1 MLRLILC
8 DDNPRHNQIMTHH
21 LQEILPR
28 LPMPAEI
35 ALATTDPR
43 EVLAY
48 AEQND
53 GDAVYLLDL
62 ELDNEL
68 SGLDVC
74 RSLHRLR
81 PTADVIYVS
90 AYAEYAME
98 CFQSHAFDFILK
110 PYTPQ
115 RLENA
120 LRDAVL
126 HIQRSRII
134 YPLHATAGSITR
146 VLDQKEIIW
155 LKIDREYVTAI
166 MTTGEFT
173 WRESLTRLM
182 PRLNPEWFIRIH
194 KSCAIN
200 RLYIQNLNAKSREV
214 TMKDGSVLTISRRL
228 IREVTGVTEGA
239 AAPED

>member
-62 ELDNEL
+62 ELDHEL

-74 RSLHRLR
+74 RNLHRLR

-120 LRDAVL
+120 LRDAIL
-126 HIQRSRII
+126 HIQRNRIV
-134 YPLHATAGSITR
+134 YPLHVTAGSVTR
-146 VLDQKEIIW
+146 VLDQKEILW
-155 LKIDREYVTAI
+155 LKMDREYVTAI
-166 MTTGEFT
+166 MTSGEFT

-182 PRLNPEWFIRIH
+182 PRLNPDWFIRIH

-200 RLYIQNLNAKSREV
+200 RLYIQNLDTKSREV
-214 TMKDGSVLTISRRL
+214 TMKDGSVLTVSRRL
-228 IREVTGVTEGA
+228 IHEVTGVMEPP
-239 AAPED
+239 AAPQA

>member
-62 ELDNEL
+62 ELDHEL

-74 RSLHRLR
+74 RNLHRLR

-120 LRDAVL
+120 LRDAIL
-126 HIQRSRII
+126 HIQRSRIV
-134 YPLHATAGSITR
+134 YPLHVTAGSVTR
-146 VLDQKEIIW
+146 VLNQKEILW
-155 LKIDREYVTAI
+155 LKMDREYVTAI
-166 MTTGEFT
+166 MTSGEFT

-182 PRLNPEWFIRIH
+182 PRLNPDWFIRIH

-200 RLYIQNLNAKSREV
+200 RLYIQHLDTKSREL
-214 TMKDGSVLTISRRL
+214 TMKDGSVLTVSRRL
-228 IREVTGVTEGA
+228 IHEVTGVMEPP
-239 AAPED
+239 AAPQA

>member
-43 EVLAY
+43 EVVAY

-62 ELDNEL
+62 ELDHEL

-74 RSLHRLR
+74 RNLHRLR

-120 LRDAVL
+120 LRDAIL
-126 HIQRSRII
+126 HIQRSRIV
-134 YPLHATAGSITR
+134 YPLHVTAGSVTR
-146 VLDQKEIIW
+146 VLDQKEILW
-155 LKIDREYVTAI
+155 LKMDREYVTAI
-166 MTTGEFT
+166 MTSGEFT

-182 PRLNPEWFIRIH
+182 PRLNPDWFIRIH

-200 RLYIQNLNAKSREV
+200 RLYIQHLDTKSREV
-214 TMKDGSVLTISRRL
+214 TMKDGSVLTVSRRL
-228 IREVTGVTEGA
+228 IHEVTGVMEPP
-239 AAPED
+239 AAPQA

>member
-62 ELDNEL
+62 ELDHEL

-74 RSLHRLR
+74 RDLHRLH

-120 LRDAVL
+120 LRDAIL
-126 HIQRSRII
+126 HIQRSRIV
-134 YPLHATAGSITR
+134 YPLHVTAGSVTR
-146 VLDQKEIIW
+146 VLDQKEILW
-155 LKIDREYVTAI
+155 LKMDREYVTAI
-166 MTTGEFT
+166 MTSGEFT

-182 PRLNPEWFIRIH
+182 PRLNPDWFIRIH

-200 RLYIQNLNAKSREV
+200 RLYIQHLDTKSREV

-228 IREVTGVTEGA
+228 IHEVTGVTEPP
-239 AAPED
+239 AAPQA